1 METVKIFVR
10 PDHTVTI
17 VCPSC
22 SRVKNASVGAYKDKC
37 HNIKVRC
44 SCGTQFMVHLDFR
57 RYFRKST
64 DLFGYYRIIKPPGRG
79 FGEINVKDISLGG
92 IGFTVSG
99 INRIEIGQTLSLD
112 FTLDD
117 KKKTRLK
124 KEVIVQSIVGDFI
137 GSRFSDNELFEKELG
152 FYLRF

>member
-10 PDHTVTI
+10 PDNTVTI

-22 SRVKNASVGAYKDKC
+22 SLVKNASVGAYKDKC

-44 SCGTQFMVHLDFR
+44 PCGTQFMVHLDFR
-57 RYFRKST
+57 RYFRKPT
-64 DLFGYYRIIKPPGRG
+64 DLPGFYKIVKPPGMG
-79 FGEINVKDISLGG
+79 CGDINIKDISLGG

-99 INRIEIGQTLSLD
+99 KNRIEVGQTLSLD

-124 KEVIVQSIVGDFI
+124 KEVAVQSIDGDFI

>member
-1 METVKIFVR
+1 METVKTFVR
-10 PDHTVTI
+10 PDNTVTI

-22 SRVKNASVGAYKDKC
+22 SRVKNAAVGAYKDKC

-44 SCGTQFMVHLDFR
+44 PCGTQFILHLDFR
-57 RYFRKST
+57 RYFRKPT
-64 DLFGYYRIIKPPGRG
+64 DLAGFYRIVKPPDMG
-79 FGEINVKDISLGG
+79 FGEINIKDISLGG

-99 INRIEIGQTLSLD
+99 NNRIEVGQVLSID

-124 KEVIVQSIVGDFI
+124 KEVIVQSVTGDFV